1 MLGDRAVN
9 QLGDGLLHTLLR
21 LGFGIEL
28 RARLRIPI
36 LGQHRLPLSCHVI
49 LEALYFIDSF
59 LGVLSGD
66 DAMLLYDFLVDVD
79 VDVGPGGV
87 HAGPRL
93 CQHGVLRVDCYL
105 RLRVEEH
112 FVLT

>member
-1 MLGDRAVN
+1 VLCYRVIYKFC
-9 QLGDGLLHTLLR
+9 DGFLHTLMC
-21 LGFGIEL
+21 LGFGIKL
-28 RARLRIPI
+28 WARLGISVVC
-36 LGQHRLPLSCHVI
+36 QHRWPLSCDII

-79 VDVGPGGV
+79 VGSGGV

>member
-1 MLGDRAVN
+1 MLCDRAVN
-9 QLGDGLLHTLLR
+9 QLGDGLLHTLVH

-28 RARLRIPI
+28 SARLRIPI
-36 LGQHRLPLSCHVI
+36 VGQHRLPLSCHVI

-79 VDVGPGGV
+79 VGSGGV